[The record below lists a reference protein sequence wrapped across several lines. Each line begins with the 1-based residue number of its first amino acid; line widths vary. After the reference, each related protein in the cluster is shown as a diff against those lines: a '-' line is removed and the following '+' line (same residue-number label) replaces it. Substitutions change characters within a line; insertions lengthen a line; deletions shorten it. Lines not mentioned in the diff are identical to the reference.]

1 MCRLESRASTLP
13 VSVGTSPASPAVP
26 NRDALMQLHQN
37 QQAKLETI
45 YEQGGDAETKIAEV
59 LTRVIK
65 ETRTGYFVNK
75 LSSILALRHPEEAEI
90 IRNQYK
96 VMAFELQTQL
106 EAGVVDEEELV
117 RLNFEKMILW
127 L

>member
-1 MCRLESRASTLP
+1 ME
-13 VSVGTSPASPAVP
+13 
-26 NRDALMQLHQN
+26 
-37 QQAKLETI
+37 
-45 YEQGGDAETKIAEV
+45 AETKIAEV
-59 LTRVIK
+59 LNRVMK

-75 LSSILALRHPEEAEI
+75 LSSILALRHPDEAEI

-96 VMAFELQTQL
+96 VMALELQTQL
-106 EAGVVDEEELV
+106 EAAVADEEELV